1 MNDAEFLILC
11 YWIQKILLESFF
23 MHQVEKVIFARPQRL
38 VVGTVV
44 VNIAVAIESWG
55 QKIKYSYS
63 INQKK

>member
-1 MNDAEFLILC
+1 MLL
-11 YWIQKILLESFF
+11 KIEDFTWVFF

>member
-1 MNDAEFLILC
+1 MTRYFWSYVTETKRFYLSLFL
-11 YWIQKILLESFF
+11 
-23 MHQVEKVIFARPQRL
+23 HQVEKVIFATPQRL

>member
-1 MNDAEFLILC
+1 
-11 YWIQKILLESFF
+11 
-23 MHQVEKVIFARPQRL
+23 MHQVEKVIFATPQRL